1 MEQQQKQV
9 RIWQKCKA
17 RDMFTLAT
25 LSGLWYSGEELCPA
39 VEGESRDHWSLA
51 NAESIFQAWDG
62 KQTQLTGQTKL

>member
-9 RIWQKCKA
+9 RRWQKYRA

-39 VEGESRDHWSLA
+39 VEGVSGPLVL
-51 NAESIFQAWDG
+51 G
-62 KQTQLTGQTKL
+62 